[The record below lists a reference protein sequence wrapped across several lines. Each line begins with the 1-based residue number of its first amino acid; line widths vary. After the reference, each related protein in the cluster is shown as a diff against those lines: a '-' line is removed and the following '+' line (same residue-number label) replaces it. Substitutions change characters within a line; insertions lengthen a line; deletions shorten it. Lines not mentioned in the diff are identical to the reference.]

1 MQTRKY
7 ITILAMTSLVVSS
20 CKKDFLELYPEG
32 AINLTTFY
40 KTDRDFQQAVV
51 GAYVPLR
58 DAANAAF
65 YLEEMRSDNT
75 DYYYNAQDR
84 GGTAYEQ
91 IADFMDDKGNGVIST
106 VWKADYQ
113 GIQRCN
119 VILDR
124 LETAKE
130 VTDAVKTQAIGETK
144 ALRAHYYF
152 ELVRLFGKLPL
163 FLHEVKQQSESQL
176 GRSSVDSVYD
186 QIISDLTDAISKL
199 PVTTFSTTDVQTGR
213 ITKGMAA
220 TELGMVY
227 VTRKEWQKASDILT
241 TVTTMG
247 YHLLPEYKTLFKVTT
262 ENSRESIFEVQ
273 YKSGTDGQSSMFIY
287 YFTPVVKSTTP
298 YLGINY
304 ANTAGG
310 WNTPTDDMLSQYE
323 PGDKRLDASIGYVKG
338 HYDTTGTYVADSV
351 SSVLSPATPNEE
363 SRIFVRKYLDPPYYN
378 ALRNT
383 DQNWPVYRYAD
394 VELLLAEALNEQG
407 KSGDALP
414 YLNDVRTRAGLV
426 ASTETDQALLREVIA
441 HERRVEL
448 AFENKRWFD
457 LIRTGQAIPVMT
469 AFGIKQKQKY
479 SYIAPGAYNV
489 NANKLV
495 YAIPNYE
502 MTYNTALTQNDGY

>member
-7 ITILAMTSLVVSS
+7 ITILAMASMAVSS

-32 AINLTTFY
+32 AINLSNFY

-58 DAANAAF
+58 DAANVAF

-75 DYYYNAQDR
+75 EYYYNSQDR
-84 GGTAYEQ
+84 GGSAYEQ
-91 IADFMDDKGNGVIST
+91 IADFMDDKGNGVTST
-106 VWKADYQ
+106 IWKADYQ

-124 LETAKE
+124 LETAKD
-130 VTDAVKTQAIGETK
+130 VTDAVRAQVTGETK

-152 ELVRLFGKLPL
+152 ELLRLFGKLPL
-163 FLHEVKQQSESQL
+163 YLHEIKQQSETQL
-176 GRSSVDSVYD
+176 GRYNVDSVYS
-186 QIISDLTDAISKL
+186 QIISDLTDAIAKL
-199 PVTTFSTTDVQTGR
+199 PVTTFSTSDVQTGR
-213 ITKGMAA
+213 ISKGMAA

-227 VTRKEWQKASDILT
+227 MTRKEWQKASDILT

-247 YHLLPEYKTLFKVTT
+247 YHLLPDYKTLFKVATK
-262 ENSRESIFEVQ
+262 NSRESIFEVQ

-287 YFTPVVKSTTP
+287 FFTPVVKSTTP

-310 WNTPTDDMLSQYE
+310 FNTPTDDMLSQYE
-323 PGDKRLDASIGYVKG
+323 AGDKRLNASIGYVKG
-338 HYDTTGTYVADSV
+338 HYDTTGTYLADSV
-351 SSVLSPATPNEE
+351 SSVLSPSTPGAE
-363 SRIFVRKYLDPPYYN
+363 SRIFIRKYYDPPYYN

-407 KSGDALP
+407 KSADALP
-414 YLNDVRTRAGLV
+414 FLNDVRTRAGLI
-426 ASTETDQALLREVIA
+426 ASTETDQTLLRGIIA

-457 LIRTGQAIPVMT
+457 LIRTGQATTVMN

-479 SYIAPGAYNV
+479 PYIAPGAYNV
-489 NANKLV
+489 TANRLV

-502 MTYNTALTQNDGY
+502 MTYNTKLTQNDGY

>member
-1 MQTRKY
+1 M
-7 ITILAMTSLVVSS
+7 ASLIISS
-20 CKKDFLELYPEG
+20 CKKDFLELYPDG
-32 AINLTTFY
+32 AINLTNFY

-58 DAANAAF
+58 DAANVAF

-75 DYYYNAQDR
+75 EYYYNAQDR
-84 GGTAYEQ
+84 GGSAYEQ
-91 IADFMDDKGNGVIST
+91 IADFMDDKGNGAIST
-106 VWKADYQ
+106 IWRADYQ

-124 LETAKE
+124 LETAKQ
-130 VTDAVKTQAIGETK
+130 VTDAVKTQVAGETK

-163 FLHEVKQQSESQL
+163 FLHEIKQQSETQL
-176 GRSSVDSVYD
+176 GRSSIDSVYN
-186 QIISDLTDAISKL
+186 QIISDLTDAIAKL
-199 PVTTFSTTDVQTGR
+199 PVATFSTSDVQTGR

-247 YHLLPEYKTLFKVTT
+247 YHLLPEYKTLCKQAT

-287 YFTPVVKSTTP
+287 NFTPVVKSTTP

-310 WNTPTDDMLSQYE
+310 WNTPTADLLSQYE
-323 PGDKRLDASIGYVKG
+323 AGDKRLDASIGYVKG
-338 HYDTTGTYVADSV
+338 HYDAGGAYVADSV
-351 SSVLSPATPNEE
+351 SSVLNPPTPGAE
-363 SRIFVRKYLDPPYYN
+363 SRIFIRKYLDPPYYN

-407 KSGDALP
+407 KGANALP
-414 YLNDVRTRAGLV
+414 FLNDVRGRAGLV
-426 ASTETDQALLREVIA
+426 ASTETDQALLRGIIA

-457 LIRTGQAIPVMT
+457 LIRTDQAIPVMT
-469 AFGIKQKQKY
+469 AFGVKQKQKY

-489 NANKLV
+489 NANRIV

-502 MTYNTALTQNDGY
+502 MTYNTKLIQNDGY